1 MLTVKR
7 KDTQPRKLPTQQ
19 RSKDKV
25 ERILV
30 AAAEVL
36 AESGYDQLKVVTIA
50 KKAGAAVG
58 SVYQFFPNKHA
69 IMTTLVERWLAVDNQ
84 SLDTVES
91 RVGQYNTVVD
101 EFIDLAELLV
111 ASYKEQ
117 KGLLALVSLCRNIP
131 ELHDMEERHDKQFAR
146 RLAKII
152 TRHGVKGSTQERLAL
167 AGYYSIIVDATAI
180 SIASDTSV
188 RGGIKLGFLRNSI
201 VDLFSGYQ

>member
-111 ASYKEQ
+111 ANYKEQ

>member
-1 MLTVKR
+1 MLTEKR
-7 KDTQPRKLPTQQ
+7 KDTRPRKLPTQQ

-69 IMTTLVERWLAVDNQ
+69 IMTTLVERWLAADNQ

-111 ASYKEQ
+111 ANYKEQ
-117 KGLLALVSLCRNIP
+117 KGLLALVNLCRNIP
-131 ELHDMEERHDKQFAR
+131 ELHEMEELHDKQFAR

-152 TRHGVKGSTQERLAL
+152 SRHGVKGSTQERLAL

-188 RGGIKLGFLRNSI
+188 RGGIKLGFLRSSI